1 MMKSYFTD
9 DGTYGSADDG
19 KIVILNTENFT
30 EDDWDD
36 LEECSDSIRMALA
49 QEIERERNA

>member
-1 MMKSYFTD
+1 MKSYFTD
-9 DGTYGSADDG
+9 DGTHGSADDG

>member
-1 MMKSYFTD
+1 MMKSYFTN